1 MHFDHKT
8 IAAMNTRKRAA
19 FINSLS
25 GFKSANLIG
34 TADRSGHTNLAIMS
48 SVVHLGSNPPLMAL
62 VIRPGGE
69 ERHTL
74 ANILSTGCFS
84 INHVA
89 EPLVA
94 AAHQTA
100 ARYDQEISEFDAT
113 GLSPQWLQGF
123 DAPLVSEARVKLAM
137 RLREHQELQI
147 NRTHLVIGELVMAH
161 IPADAVLEDG
171 SVDLAVCGTVAL
183 TGLDTYH
190 LPVPV
195 KRMAYAKPE
204 LPPRELAVGAAPG
217 GKASQAAGK
226 PEDPAPGQAQGKVIE
241 SA

>member
-1 MHFDHKT
+1 MRIDHQAIT
-8 IAAMNTRKRAA
+8 AMQTRTRAA

-25 GFKSANLIG
+25 GVKSANLIG

-62 VIRPGGE
+62 IIRPGGE

-74 ANILSTGCFS
+74 ANLLDTGCFS
-84 INHVA
+84 INHVT

-113 GLSPQWLQGF
+113 GLTPQWLEGF
-123 DAPLVSEARVKLAM
+123 HAPLVLEARVKLAM
-137 RLREHQELQI
+137 RLREHQELQV
-147 NRTHLVIGELVMAH
+147 NRTHLVIGEVVMAD
-161 IPADAVLEDG
+161 IPEESVLEDG
-171 SVDLAVCGTVAL
+171 SVDLGRCGTVAL

-190 LPVPV
+190 RPVPL
-195 KRMAYAKPE
+195 KRMAYAKPD
-204 LPPRELAVGAAPG
+204 LPPRELMVKAASG
-217 GKASQAAGK
+217 
-226 PEDPAPGQAQGKVIE
+226 
-241 SA
+241 

>member
-1 MHFDHKT
+1 MQIDQQAM
-8 IAAMNTRKRAA
+8 AAMPTRKRAA

-48 SVVHLGSNPPLMAL
+48 SVVHLGSSPPLMAL

-74 ANILSTGCFS
+74 ANILDTGCFS
-84 INHVA
+84 INHVT

-113 GLSPQWLQGF
+113 GLSPQWLDGF
-123 DAPLVSEARVKLAM
+123 GAPLVSEARVKLAM

-147 NRTHLVIGELVMAH
+147 NKTHLVIGELVMALV
-161 IPADAVLEDG
+161 PGDTVLEDG
-171 SVDLAVCGTVAL
+171 SMDLGLCGTVAL

-195 KRMAYAKPE
+195 KRMAYAKPD
-204 LPPRELAVGAAPG
+204 LPPRELAVRAASGDEAPQGAV
-217 GKASQAAGK
+217 K
-226 PEDPAPGQAQGKVIE
+226 PEHPSPGPIHRNP
-241 SA
+241 